1 MGAPTVGA
9 SIERREALDEL
20 EHDGQRFLDLDAV
33 PKDDRLAHEPTLT

>member
-1 MGAPTVGA
+1 MVI
-9 SIERREALDEL
+9 SALRFAKHDEL